1 MNPSILF
8 NGVDFWGA
16 DVLISSG
23 AKPSTTVLF
32 GSYDQSYDTEPKTL
46 YISTEQSQIQ
56 IPGMYVV
63 NTQNRP
69 VRWKG
74 VGESQ
79 IVLEDRRRQWWRT
92 FSTYRCNLL
101 RSDGGRINQKDC
113 RTIFFELLSRVGEA
127 NAITIFASTLLYPT
141 MDYPK
146 NTSVGQML
154 EDLCRRT
161 KHTIGFAADG
171 RVGVYP
177 LGTGYAQAIPQD
189 GSTLKSFQQRT
200 ETKPGNFTAVSAPT
214 IFESEITLAARAME
228 EDGEL
233 VPLADASYKP
243 VAGWGG
249 QWPGQYAGVA
259 ADKQWLAMRS
269 LYKVFVEADIANDEA
284 TADSTLTGTP
294 VYINDKMGVWNSSE
308 SSASMDKV
316 TGVFWPET
324 HRGDLNSGSTD
335 IYQGSF
341 EIRDGV
347 FYFDRPVFKVS
358 AGSVAEP
365 ELKAIARHKVV
376 NLSGQY
382 SCEKVGVGPEVVADW
397 VVPVIRHGIGTNVA
411 QVESELN
418 AFKVIC
424 DFEANLLSGCEVH
437 GDIIPIDVNGR
448 ARVVRY
454 KVGAD
459 IASSGFADTE
469 IYWGSGWE
477 GLEI

>member
-1 MNPSILF
+1 MTPSIVF
-8 NGVDFWGA
+8 DGKEFWGA

-23 AKPSTTVLF
+23 ARPSTTILF
-32 GSYDQSYDTEPKTL
+32 GSYEQNYDTNPKTL
-46 YISTEQSQIQ
+46 YISSEISQLQ
-56 IPGMYVV
+56 IPQMYPV

-92 FSTYRCNLL
+92 FAGYRCNLL
-101 RSDGGRINQKDC
+101 RSDGGRINEKSC
-113 RTIFFELLSRVGEA
+113 RTIFSELLAIVGESTA
-127 NAITIFASTLLYPT
+127 STIFASAELYPT
-141 MDYPK
+141 LDYK
-146 NTSVGQML
+146 NALVGQIL
-154 EDLCRRT
+154 EDLCKKT
-161 KHTIGFAADG
+161 KHTIGFTPDG
-171 RVGVYP
+171 RVAVYA
-177 LGTGYAQAIPQD
+177 LGTGAAQTIPQN

-200 ETKPGNFTAVSAPT
+200 EIRPDNFTAISAPT
-214 IFESEITLAARAME
+214 IFESEVTLAARAME

-233 VPLADASYKP
+233 VALADASYKP
-243 VAGWGG
+243 GAGWGQ

-269 LYKVFVEADIANDEA
+269 LYKVFVGTAVTNDQA
-284 TADSTLTGTP
+284 TADSTITGTV
-294 VYINDKMGVWNSSE
+294 VYLNDKMGVWSSAE
-308 SSASMDKV
+308 SSASVDKV
-316 TGVFWPET
+316 TGVFWPEA
-324 HRGDLNSGSTD
+324 HRGDLASGSTD
-335 IYQGSF
+335 VWQGSF

-347 FYFDRPVFKVS
+347 FYFDRPVFKVA
-358 AGSVAEP
+358 AGAVSEP
-365 ELKAIARHKVV
+365 ELKAIVRHKV
-376 NLSGQY
+376 LKAGGQY
-382 SCEKVGVGPEVVADW
+382 SCEKVGEGPEVLADW

-448 ARVVRY
+448 ARIARY

-459 IASSGFADTE
+459 VASSGFADTE